1 MRCVLVFLRRYD
13 GRFIS
18 RPVEILK
25 WKQMTKWG
33 EFGVV
38 WLSYRSFSSRRD
50 QVAVDLHFYSGGV
63 SFVDT
68 DCCVR
73 SRVDSFETVI
83 KSGSLGSRVIH
94 RSFS

>member
-1 MRCVLVFLRRYD
+1 MRCVLVLVFLRRYD

-50 QVAVDLHFYSGGV
+50 QVAVDLRIAVESHSWIQIV
-63 SFVDT
+63 A
-68 DCCVR
+68 CVPELIR
-73 SRVDSFETVI
+73 SKRLSNLVVLD
-83 KSGSLGSRVIH
+83 LG
-94 RSFS
+94 